1 MTKLQQHSSQCLF
14 IVTLDL
20 IDVDKMTYKVENAVT
35 GHTFSVKS
43 VPDYEALEDMP
54 CSIRVSAETILL
66 SSQPLAHTEALLIND
81 AGLRLVMGSTEGY
94 LYSSD
99 KSAPVLDE
107 IHVNFCEERGGIV
120 LTDLNK
126 NLLVHYSDSRNGH
139 DED

>member
-1 MTKLQQHSSQCLF
+1 
-14 IVTLDL
+14 
-20 IDVDKMTYKVENAVT
+20 
-35 GHTFSVKS
+35 
-43 VPDYEALEDMP
+43 MP

-66 SSQPLAHTEALLIND
+66 SSQPLGHTEALLIND
-81 AGLRLVMGSTEGY
+81 AGLRLVMGSTEGC

>member
-35 GHTFSVKS
+35 GHAFSVKS
-43 VPDYEALEDMP
+43 VPDYEAVEDMP

-66 SSQPLAHTEALLIND
+66 SSQPLGYTEALLIND
-81 AGLRLVMGSTEGY
+81 AGHRLVMGSTEGY

-107 IHVNFCEERGGIV
+107 IHLNFCEERGGIV